1 MRQSTVSA
9 PPVFFLPVWARIAI
23 AGFRFPV
30 AALQMWKEFFRF
42 DWVAF
47 LCLGSY
53 YPIYVPMQKGE
64 GPNAYFSKPR
74 PIVSFGLIIAVV
86 VAALQRLDYRFTKRC
101 F

>member
-9 PPVFFLPVWARIAI
+9 PPVFVLPLWARVAI
-23 AGFRFPV
+23 AGFTFPV

-42 DWVAF
+42 DWAAF

-53 YPIYVPMQKGE
+53 YLIYVPMPKGE

-74 PIVSFGLIIAVV
+74 TIVSFELIIAVV
-86 VAALQRLDYRFTKRC
+86 VAALQRQDYRFTK
-101 F
+101 